1 MFFTPPTICID
12 PGHPSE
18 VGRGTQGRHIT
29 EIAVA
34 WEVAQDLRTDLK
46 KLGFRVVMTKSS
58 EKQFVRNRKRAET
71 ANSAHA
77 VLMVRLHCD
86 SSSGSGFTT
95 YYPDQQGLSGGVRG
109 PSLEL
114 IKQTR
119 AIATVFHTRL
129 AQDLQGV
136 LQDNGLKGDEATA
149 VGRKQGALTGSVF
162 SKVPVV
168 LVEMVVL
175 TNPRDEAFVLKATNR
190 AKVAA
195 ALADATK
202 AAVSS
207 SR

>member
-1 MFFTPPTICID
+1 VFFFPPTICID

-34 WEVAQDLRTDLK
+34 WEVAQELRTDLK
-46 KLGFRVVMTKSS
+46 KLGFQVVMTKSS
-58 EKQFVRNRKRAET
+58 ENQFVRNRKRAET
-71 ANSAHA
+71 ANSAQA

-86 SSSGSGFTT
+86 SSSGTGFTT
-95 YYPDQQGLSGGVRG
+95 YYPDQQGVSGGVRG
-109 PSLEL
+109 PS
-114 IKQTR
+114 QTLLDR
-119 AIATVFHTRL
+119 TRPIAAVFHTTL
-129 AQDLQGV
+129 ARDLQGV

-175 TNPRDEAFVLKATNR
+175 TNPKDEAFVLKPANR
-190 AKVAA
+190 AKLAA

-202 AAVSS
+202 AAVSA
-207 SR
+207 R